1 MDRGLLYLN
10 KMGRSSRH
18 VQGAQNMSMS
28 IVLRFAFVAAA
39 TVLLAG
45 CPGFGGGGDI
55 LPAMKQLPAET
66 QALLAKSGMKQE
78 SPIFVRIFKEESQLE
93 IWKAKDDGRY
103 YHFKTYPICSWSGD
117 LGPKVTQG
125 DKQAPEGFYTVTP
138 GQMNPN
144 SQFHLAF
151 NVGFPNSYDKVNGRT
166 GSALMVHGDC
176 RSAGCFAMTD
186 ALIEEIYALARESF
200 KGGQTKFHLHAFPF
214 RMTDENMKRHKDSK
228 WYGFWKTL
236 KQGYDDFELARVP
249 PSVAVCSRQYLVN
262 ADFFGH
268 DAAPDPGANC
278 PAYRKAPVTPFNPFD
293 GQLMAKTQ
301 PSAQPV
307 AATAATR
314 STYAAQSPAV
324 ASIRDTTGST
334 PAPAAANRAAAPA
347 AVSSQPATVGPTKL
361 AHAAPPALPQ
371 SAVQADPRP
380 ISLAGATAI
389 PPVQPPAAQPVA
401 ATLPAGAS
409 EPPAAEKTEVTR
421 GIHNVVESGKGD
433 MITPAPPAQ

>member
-1 MDRGLLYLN
+1 
-10 KMGRSSRH
+10 
-18 VQGAQNMSMS
+18 MSMS

-39 TVLLAG
+39 TTLLAG
-45 CPGFGGGGDI
+45 CPGIGGGGDI
-55 LPAMKQLPAET
+55 LPALKQLPAET
-66 QALLAKSGMKQE
+66 QVLLAKNGMKQE

-151 NVGFPNSYDKVNGRT
+151 NVGFPNSFDKANGRT

-214 RMTDENMKRHKDSK
+214 RMTEENMKRHKDSK

-278 PAYRKAPVTPFNPFD
+278 PAYRKAPVTPFSPFN
-293 GQLMAKTQ
+293 GQVMAK
-301 PSAQPV
+301 AQP
-307 AATAATR
+307 AQPTAAAPSR
-314 STYAAQSPAV
+314 SNYAAQSPAV

-334 PAPAAANRAAAPA
+334 PTAM
-347 AVSSQPATVGPTKL
+347 SSQPAIAAPTKV
-361 AHAAPPALPQ
+361 AHATPPALPLPAAQ
-371 SAVQADPRP
+371 SDARAV
-380 ISLAGATAI
+380 SLAGATAM
-389 PPVQPPAAQPVA
+389 PPQPAQPAGAQPVA
-401 ATLPAGAS
+401 ATLPAAAS
-409 EPPAAEKTEVTR
+409 EPQASPPAEKTEVTR

-433 MITPAPPAQ
+433 MIAPTAPAQ